1 MNKDF
6 NVYKW
11 RREQLIES
19 EMSKMSP
26 DELLKLFKEK
36 TGIKGEIR
44 HRTDKNAF
52 IVNLRN
58 IPAGMDEKMIKDLFE
73 KNGYTYS
80 RDEFEDED
88 RPTQIWYY
96 YR

>member
-11 RREQLIES
+11 RRDQLVES

-26 DELLKLFKEK
+26 DELFKAFKEK

-58 IPAGMDEKMIKDLFE
+58 IPSGMDERIIKDLFE

-80 RDEFEDED
+80 KDEFEDED